1 MSERWTM
8 TEMLTLAARGLG
20 KIDQLGLRGASLVST
35 DELTAMAGA
44 LAAFGLVAIPPGGA
58 VPDRLIITKG
68 DRA

>member
-1 MSERWTM
+1 MTDRWTL
-8 TEMLTLAARGLG
+8 TEMLLLAARGLG
-20 KIDQLGLRGASLVST
+20 KVDALGLRGASLVST

-58 VPDRLIITKG
+58 VPDRLIITEG